1 MGGNASKYKMK
12 TRWVS
17 EALARIDAM
26 GKVIRVTKDTY

>member
-1 MGGNASKYKMK
+1 MK

-26 GKVIRVTKDTY
+26 GKVIRVTKDTYEL